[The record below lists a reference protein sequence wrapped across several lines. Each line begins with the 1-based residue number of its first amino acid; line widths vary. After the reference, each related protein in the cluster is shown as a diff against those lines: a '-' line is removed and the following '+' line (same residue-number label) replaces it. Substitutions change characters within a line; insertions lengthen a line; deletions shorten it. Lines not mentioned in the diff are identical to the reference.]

1 MIDADDCLVLD
12 VSDNGRGITDE
23 EVHRP
28 DSLGLLGMR
37 ERAALLGGTAEV
49 KGTPGQ
55 GTIVTV
61 RVPFEGG
68 KA

>member
-1 MIDADDCLVLD
+1 
-12 VSDNGRGITDE
+12 
-23 EVHRP
+23 
-28 DSLGLLGMR
+28 MR

-61 RVPFEGG
+61 RVPFEGA